1 MTRSIIDY
9 LKDIQVEI
17 NFLFN
22 QTQGKDFETF
32 LNDDVLTRATERSLE
47 IIGEAVKNIPLEIR
61 NAFPLVDWKDM
72 AGMRDKL
79 IHHYFGI
86 DYEIVWSVIHTE
98 IPELL
103 EAIEVILKQLDK

>member
-17 NFLFN
+17 NFLLN

-47 IIGEAVKNIPLEIR
+47 IIGEAVRNIPL
-61 NAFPLVDWKDM
+61 
-72 AGMRDKL
+72 
-79 IHHYFGI
+79 
-86 DYEIVWSVIHTE
+86 
-98 IPELL
+98 
-103 EAIEVILKQLDK
+103 